1 MAPVVHLATS
11 AEQAPVPLPVL
22 TRLSLAELVLLT
34 DRAGH
39 PRLPLDLDAHPD
51 DASTDHLQERLSGGS
66 PSVGQRARGLV
77 AAAHEQASTDPTPL
91 VARMTGIGLL
101 DPAGTPVGDVL
112 AALGT
117 LASPESMLVLDLAV
131 RRDGGEARLRSFF
144 AVTGTRVVQLS
155 TVSGLSFELAWFDVG
170 GLAEALTR
178 AATIDDDDDE
188 EDPIEPG
195 DGPPVP
201 LELPF
206 EVFTDG
212 TEAVR
217 RGREDLLAEVLR
229 MAPAPVR
236 VAGEEVSAAAA
247 ADALTSF
254 ETTTRGR
261 LRVLVTVPQEGPE
274 DGSARQTV
282 GVISWLRTTAGWWEL
297 SPRTVDGVR
306 TVRIT
311 PVEAHDLPRAVA
323 PVLAQVVR

>member
-51 DASTDHLQERLSGGS
+51 DAATDHLQERLSGGS
-66 PSVGQRARGLV
+66 PSVEQRARGLV
-77 AAAHEQASTDPTPL
+77 AAAHEQASNDPTPV
-91 VARMTGIGLL
+91 VARLTDIGLL

-155 TVSGLSFELAWFDVG
+155 TVSGLTFELAWFDVG

-178 AATIDDDDDE
+178 AATIDDDEREDSTDPE
-188 EDPIEPG
+188 EG
-195 DGPPVP
+195 SPVP
-201 LELPF
+201 LEMPF

-212 TEAVR
+212 TGAVR
-217 RGREDLLAEVLR
+217 RDREDLLAEVLR
-229 MAPAPVR
+229 LAPAPVR

-247 ADALTSF
+247 ADALTAF
-254 ETTTRGR
+254 ETTARGR
-261 LRVLVTVPQEGPE
+261 LRVLVTGPPEGPE
-274 DGSARQTV
+274 GRSARQTV

-306 TVRIT
+306 TVRIA